1 MPGATRAHSRLPERV
16 VLAVLALWSLVP
28 LAVLFVSVGD
38 GLGIGSGGRTFLGVD
53 GPDVADQLQYMSWL
67 RDAGD
72 HFAFANQFDLAADP
86 HLFVHPLFAL
96 SGLVWKLGASVPLS
110 FLLWKP
116 VAVIVLFAGFAAYVR
131 RTIEPGWA
139 RLAALFLALFFF
151 TPAAWLLD
159 WGGLGSAKLRFE
171 TLVVALEMFPGGY
184 VWGLWPLAISV
195 GLMPVFLLCLE
206 GLLEP
211 AWRRPGRS
219 AAWYAAGAAAAGL
232 LSAWL
237 HPWQGLTLLVLTA
250 GLVVWGRLWRR
261 AALALP
267 LAATAAPLAYYYVLS
282 ETDSSWA
289 FVSHHA
295 DNPHLGGWLVLGLA
309 PALLLAAVGAP
320 GRDLDL
326 QERAL
331 RLWPLA
337 ALAVY
342 FALDNAWFYH
352 ALAGLTLPLAILG
365 VRGWQRLRIPRAVA
379 VGAVAA
385 LTLPGM
391 AFYVQKLRESSAA
404 HFVAADEARALRGRR
419 GQSPRRRG
427 ADERRPRPG
436 GAGADGPAHVGGAP
450 ELDAGLHRPREP
462 RRGPAR
468 GATRRPAGTGAG
480 AFHGRGLRRRRVRA
494 PGPAARTG
502 PAGRGQRPLRLRGGV
517 RGRVRRRGGRVASAA
532 SCSRAA
538 HSASTNGCPTPTS
551 SSISAGG
558 PTRFPARTG

>member
-1 MPGATRAHSRLPERV
+1 
-16 VLAVLALWSLVP
+16 
-28 LAVLFVSVGD
+28 
-38 GLGIGSGGRTFLGVD
+38 
-53 GPDVADQLQYMSWL
+53 
-67 RDAGD
+67 
-72 HFAFANQFDLAADP
+72 
-86 HLFVHPLFAL
+86 
-96 SGLVWKLGASVPLS
+96 
-110 FLLWKP
+110 
-116 VAVIVLFAGFAAYVR
+116 
-131 RTIEPGWA
+131 
-139 RLAALFLALFFF
+139 
-151 TPAAWLLD
+151 
-159 WGGLGSAKLRFE
+159 
-171 TLVVALEMFPGGY
+171 MFPGGY

-211 AWRRPGRS
+211 ARRRPGRS
-219 AAWYAAGAAAAGL
+219 AHEYAAGAAAAGL

-309 PALLLAAVGAP
+309 PALLLAVVGAP

-365 VRGWQRLRIPRAVA
+365 VRGWRRLRIPRAVA

-404 HFVAADEARALRGRR
+404 HFVAADDARALRAVEA
-419 GQSPRRRG
+419 SPRG
-427 ADERRPRPG
+427 GGVLTSADLG
-436 GAGADGPAHVGGAP
+436 QAVPALTGRHTWVGHP
-450 ELDAGLHRPREP
+450 NWTPGLHRPREP
-462 RRGPAR
+462 RRGAAR
-468 GATRRPAGTGAG
+468 GATRRPPGTGAG

-551 SSISAGG
+551 SSTSAGG

>member
-1 MPGATRAHSRLPERV
+1 MPGPTRAHSRLPERA

-38 GLGIGSGGRTFLGVD
+38 GLAIGSGGRTFLGVD

-72 HFAFANQFDLAADP
+72 HVAFANQFDLAADP
-86 HLFVHPLFAL
+86 HLFVHPMFAL
-96 SGLVWKLGASVPLS
+96 SGLVWKLGASVQLS

-116 VAVIVLFAGFAAYVR
+116 VAVLVLFAGFAAYVR
-131 RTIEPGWA
+131 RTVEPGWG
-139 RLAALFLALFFF
+139 RLAALVLALFFF

-211 AWRRPGRS
+211 ARRRPGRS
-219 AAWYAAGAAAAGL
+219 AHEYAAGAAAAGL
-232 LSAWL
+232 LSSWL

-309 PALLLAAVGAP
+309 PALLLAVVGVP

-404 HFVAADEARALRGRR
+404 HFVAADEARALRAVEA
-419 GQSPRRRG
+419 SPRGGGVLTSADLGQAVPALTGRHTWVGHPNWTPAYTDRANLAEALLAGRLDDRQARELVRSTG
-427 ADERRPRPG
+427 AAFVVAGCGRPDLRPVLGPLVVASARFGCAAVYEVASGG
-436 GAGADGPAHVGGAP
+436 GAGG
-450 ELDAGLHRPREP
+450 
-462 RRGPAR
+462 
-468 GATRRPAGTGAG
+468 
-480 AFHGRGLRRRRVRA
+480 
-494 PGPAARTG
+494 
-502 PAGRGQRPLRLRGGV
+502 
-517 RGRVRRRGGRVASAA
+517 
-532 SCSRAA
+532 
-538 HSASTNGCPTPTS
+538 
-551 SSISAGG
+551 
-558 PTRFPARTG
+558 